1 MCHRSSGST
10 WILEYLFSWKLIQ
23 PCRCPT
29 LPATRL
35 LNFNLRYHRLINMI
49 PMPTTCILLASHS
62 TRSITSNETIF
73 FTGLL
78 ATIARKHVSL
88 KPHRSSPL
96 GIEREKIFHRCQREI
111 VCASH
116 WCNGPQREEEFR
128 WSVIYK
134 GFSRSLL
141 EIHLMLFQRNGV

>member
-1 MCHRSSGST
+1 MQLCVIVLPDRQ
-10 WILEYLFSWKLIQ
+10 YLNTCSRESWYN
-23 PCRCPT
+23 PGRCPT

-73 FTGLL
+73 FSPGFWQRRETRFPKT
-78 ATIARKHVSL
+78 ASIFASW
-88 KPHRSSPL
+88 HREGENFSP
-96 GIEREKIFHRCQREI
+96 RCQREI

-116 WCNGPQREEEFR
+116 WCNRPQREEEFR

-134 GFSRSLL
+134 GFSRSLPL
-141 EIHLMLFQRNGV
+141 EIHLMLF